1 MLYDRAKGES
11 TPLFV
16 SQPSLLD
23 YKFAHMED
31 VRIKARDGLE
41 HWTLTPTLTLTLT
54 RTPTLTPTLTP
65 TPTLI
70 PTLTLTPTLTPTP
83 TLPLALPRRAMA
95 SSWSP
100 TSPVRTR
107 RSPPPS
113 C

>member
-54 RTPTLTPTLTP
+54 LTRTPDPNPSQFKQRTHK
-65 TPTLI
+65 
-70 PTLTLTPTLTPTP
+70 
-83 TLPLALPRRAMA
+83 LPAGDAF
-95 SSWSP
+95 
-100 TSPVRTR
+100 RTR
-107 RSPPPS
+107 GLVRVRARANPNHNPNPT
-113 C
+113 

>member
-70 PTLTLTPTLTPTP
+70 PTQG
-83 TLPLALPRRAMA
+83 RGGHGGSFRQFRCGIA
-95 SSWSP
+95 SRP
-100 TSPVRTR
+100 
-107 RSPPPS
+107 
-113 C
+113 